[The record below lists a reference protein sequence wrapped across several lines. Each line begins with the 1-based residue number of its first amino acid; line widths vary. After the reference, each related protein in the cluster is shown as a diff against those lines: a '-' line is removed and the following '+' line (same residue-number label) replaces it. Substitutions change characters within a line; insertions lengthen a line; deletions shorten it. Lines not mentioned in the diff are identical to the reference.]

1 MMYVILFYVN
11 DSFVLMEK
19 NMQDFYVMQQLFVF
33 PSLHKLKANK
43 VPQRWHVLAILGLLR
58 DITFTDI
65 NHSLLRITREVH
77 VTTKSGII
85 CTKDISGQ
93 SQSIPLIDILFSTQ
107 LTS

>member
-1 MMYVILFYVN
+1 
-11 DSFVLMEK
+11 
-19 NMQDFYVMQQLFVF
+19 MQDFYVMQQLFVF

-43 VPQRWHVLAILGLLR
+43 VPQRWHVLAFLGLLR

-65 NHSLLRITREVH
+65 NHPLLRITRE

-93 SQSIPLIDILFSTQ
+93 SQSIPSIDILFGTQ